1 MVPLDTGPVSGDL
14 PGGDLRLQTD
24 YDLDLG
30 KWDPD
35 LAKRRHQAGPF
46 QLTDLV
52 RAIARIRIDTRRQ
65 QKAELVVETK
75 HLLRQPG
82 LPGELTD
89 AHQLQGRLP
98 RSDVAAA
105 RGPAAGMAITEP
117 ITAASAKSARAFTSV
132 ILAAEL
138 PVRSASPV
146 SFDEPG

>member
-98 RSDVAAA
+98 RSG
-105 RGPAAGMAITEP
+105 R
-117 ITAASAKSARAFTSV
+117 
-132 ILAAEL
+132 L
-138 PVRSASPV
+138 PVTSTVQPPNGMSQPREVPSRAWRSLSR
-146 SFDEPG
+146 